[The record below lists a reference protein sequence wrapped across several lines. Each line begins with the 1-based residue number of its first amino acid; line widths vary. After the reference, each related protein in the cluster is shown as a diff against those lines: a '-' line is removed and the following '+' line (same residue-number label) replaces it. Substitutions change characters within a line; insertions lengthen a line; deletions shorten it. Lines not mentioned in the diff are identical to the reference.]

1 MGDVIL
7 RGPLMSSPYDL
18 RAIELVRGKTQG
30 VVGGHVVKGKS
41 SKVRHFN
48 DIPIHTFH
56 RFATILPSP

>member
-1 MGDVIL
+1 
-7 RGPLMSSPYDL
+7 MSSPDDL

-41 SKVRHFN
+41 RKVRHFN

-56 RFATILPSP
+56 RFTTILPSP